1 MNAALTGWKATL
13 VSVLGGLAIVPVA
26 IALSI
31 VICYGILY
39 LRRVSEH
46 EGRRGFLAILYGIIF
61 GAPLG
66 FYGGFTAA
74 QSCLG
79 AESVWQRATLS
90 GLASLLGSS
99 ITIVATFIGGYR
111 LAEARRVTNYAG
123 ERGAW
128 ALFYFTLPITLIVA
142 AALFAATWF
151 WLARFHP

>member
-1 MNAALTGWKATL
+1 MNAALTGWKAGL
-13 VSVLGGLAIVPVA
+13 VSILGGLAVVPVA
-26 IALSI
+26 IALGIAIS
-31 VICYGILY
+31 YGILY

-46 EGRRGFLAILYGIIF
+46 EGRRGFLAILYGIIV

-66 FYGGFTAA
+66 FYGGFTLA

-79 AESVWQRATLS
+79 TESVWQRATLS

-111 LAEARRVTNYAG
+111 LAEARRGTNYAG

-142 AALFAATWF
+142 ATLFAATWF
-151 WLARFHP
+151 WLARFQP

>member
-1 MNAALTGWKATL
+1 MNPALTGWKAGL
-13 VSVLGGLAIVPVA
+13 ISILGGLAVVPVA
-26 IALSI
+26 IALAGAIS
-31 VICYGILY
+31 YGLLY

-46 EGRRGFLAILYGIIF
+46 EGRRGFLAILYGIIG

-66 FYGGFTAA
+66 FYGGFTLA

-79 AESVWQRATLS
+79 AESIWQRATLS
-90 GLASLLGSS
+90 GLVSLLGASVAL
-99 ITIVATFIGGYR
+99 IVTFIGGYR

-128 ALFYFTLPITLIVA
+128 ALFYFALPITLIVA

-151 WLARFHP
+151 WLTKF